1 MARPLRIAQVA
12 PIASAVTPTST
23 GSIEQLVFLLTEE
36 LQRRGH
42 QVTLFATGD
51 SQTSARLEATYP
63 RGYGD
68 DPDLWN
74 WQLHETMHVASAF
87 ERAREFD
94 VIHSHVYHYAL
105 PFTRL
110 TGTPVVH
117 SYHVIPDDDVVR
129 LYARYREASVVA
141 ISRYQEGFFKGSSNV
156 AVIPHGADI
165 DAFPFRAAKGDY
177 LLFLGRILRGKGV
190 VEAVRLARLTG
201 MRLVIAGPKNDDDDD
216 YFRSEVAPLV
226 DGRAVVYQGPVSPG
240 ERNLLLGGAAA
251 LVYPIAAPE
260 PFGLVLIEAMA
271 CGTPVAAFARGAVP
285 EIVENGVTGY
295 GADDVGS
302 LAAVMP
308 AVLALDRTRVREAAA
323 RRFDHRQMVDRY
335 LRVYERLSPARERR
349 SA

>member
-141 ISRYQEGFFKGSSNV
+141 ISRYQEGFFKGSSSV
-156 AVIPHGADI
+156 AVIPHGVDI

-201 MRLVIAGPKNDDDDD
+201 MRLVIAGPKNEEDD

-226 DGRAVVYQGPVSPG
+226 DGRAVVYRGPVSPG
-240 ERNLLLGGAAA
+240 ERNRLLGGAAA

-295 GADDVGS
+295 GADDLGS

-323 RRFDHRQMVDRY
+323 RRFDYRQMVDRY
-335 LRVYERLSPARERR
+335 VRVYERLSPARERR

>member
-12 PIASAVTPTST
+12 PVASAVTPTST

-36 LQRRGH
+36 LARRGH
-42 QVTLFATGD
+42 QVTLYATGD
-51 SQTSARLEATYP
+51 SETSARLEATYP

-110 TGTPVVH
+110 TTTPVVH
-117 SYHVIPDDDVVR
+117 SYHVIPDDDVAR

-141 ISRYQEGFFKGSSNV
+141 ISRYQEGFFRGSSNV
-156 AVIPHGADI
+156 AVIPHGVDVE
-165 DAFPFRAAKGDY
+165 AFPFRAAPGDY
-177 LLFLGRILRGKGV
+177 LLFLGRLLKGKGV

-201 MRLVIAGPKNDDDDD
+201 MRLVIAGPRNEGDD

-226 DGRAVVYQGPVSPG
+226 DGRNVVYQGPVSLDD
-240 ERNLLLGGAAA
+240 RSRLLGGAAA
-251 LVYPIAAPE
+251 LVYPILAPE

-271 CGTPVAAFARGAVP
+271 CGTPVAAIRRGAVP
-285 EIVENGVTGY
+285 EIVEDGVTGY
-295 GADDVGS
+295 CADDLGS
-302 LAAVMP
+302 LAALMP
-308 AVLALDRTRVREAAA
+308 AVLALDRARVREAAA
-323 RRFDHRQMVDRY
+323 RRFDHRLMVDRY
-335 LRVYERLSPARERR
+335 VRVYERLSAARDRR